1 MLDSSLYSEEFRNL
15 LHNYINGK
23 KIEMHL
29 CTSPPDYW
37 MDFPDYG
44 IGTCT
49 ELVQR
54 IIEGASFRLKR
65 KEELTLPERKIPMP
79 SKVGLMQGTTYFTP
93 ALHVPFFTKNSWT
106 GSFKDTE
113 SLCLGL
119 VYLNQEDAIKAAKA
133 MIPSPEKVQ

>member
-15 LHNYINGK
+15 LHDYINGK
-23 KIEMHL
+23 AIEIRL
-29 CTSPPDYW
+29 CTNPPDYW
-37 MDFPDYG
+37 MDFPAYSNR
-44 IGTCT
+44 TCT
-49 ELVQR
+49 GIVQR

-65 KEELTLPERKIPMP
+65 KQELTIPERKIPMP

-93 ALHVPFFTKNSWT
+93 ALHVPFFTKNSWA

-119 VYLNQEDAIKAAKA
+119 VYLNQDDAIKAAKA
-133 MIPSPEKVQ
+133 MIPSPDKVQ